1 MKKTTMTR
9 PDFDEIIERRG
20 THSAK
25 WDKMEAFSGVSPDD
39 GLPMWVADMD
49 FRPPHSVTQAVRD
62 YVDHG
67 VFGYFGDDDAYLD
80 SITWWMR
87 TRHGWEVDPGHI
99 FSTHGLVNG
108 AGLCIDAFSDPGD
121 AVVMF
126 TPIYH
131 AFFRVIHGGGRKV
144 TELPM
149 VRNGA
154 RYELDF
160 DAYDG
165 MMTGKEKILLLC
177 SPHNPGGRVWTR
189 TELEQM
195 LAFAQRHDLIIVS
208 DEIHHDLILP
218 GQKHIPMALIDGAA
232 DRLVMMTAS
241 TKTFNLAGMHT
252 GNVIISDPDLR
263 RLFEARMGAL
273 GISPNAFAKHMVP
286 AAYSP
291 EGADW
296 VDALMDYIAGNCR
309 VFDEGINAIPGVTS
323 MPLEGTYLAWVDFTD
338 TGMAATEVE
347 RRILKDAKIAV
358 NHGSVFG
365 LGGDAYQRFNLA
377 TPRSRV
383 TEAVDRMQK
392 AFADLQ

>member
-1 MKKTTMTR
+1 MTT
-9 PDFDEIIERRG
+9 PDFDTIIERRG

-25 WDKMEAFSGVSPDD
+25 WDKMEAFCGVSPDD
-39 GLPMWVADMD
+39 GLAMWVADMD
-49 FRPPHSVTQAVRD
+49 FRPPEGVINAVRD
-62 YVDHG
+62 LSDHG
-67 VFGYFGDDDAYLD
+67 IFGYFGDDEAYLNA
-80 SITWWMR
+80 ICWWMQ
-87 TRHGWEVDPGHI
+87 TRHGWSVDPGHV

-108 AGLCIDAFSDPGD
+108 TGLCVEAYTQPGD

-131 AFFRVIHGGGRKV
+131 AFFRVIHAGGREV
-144 TELPM
+144 TQLPM
-149 VRNGA
+149 ALDGD
-154 RYELDF
+154 RYGLDF
-160 DAYDG
+160 ASYDK
-165 MMTGKEKILLLC
+165 MMTGREKMLILC

-189 TELEQM
+189 EELEGV
-195 LAFAQRHDLIIVS
+195 ADFARRHDLIIVS
-208 DEIHHDLILP
+208 DEIHHDLVLP
-218 GQKHIPMALIDGAA
+218 GHTHIPMALIPGIE

-263 RLFEARMGAL
+263 RAFEDRMGAL
-273 GISPNAFAKHMVP
+273 GISPNAFGKHMVP

-296 VDALMDYIAGNCR
+296 VDALMGYIDGNR
-309 VFDEGINAIPGVTS
+309 KIFDEGINAIPGLAS
-323 MPLEGTYLAWVDFTD
+323 MPLQGTYLSWVNFAN
-338 TGMAATEVE
+338 TGMAATEVQ

-358 NHGSVFG
+358 NLGETFG
-365 LGGDAYQRFNLA
+365 KGGETFQRFNIA

-383 TEAVDRMQK
+383 VEAVARMQK